1 MKLTPEQEV
10 KIILKY
16 LNMTKKEFDNACE
29 VGYKKVIEKR
39 KGKEKQ

>member
-29 VGYKKVIEKR
+29 VGYKKVIAKR
-39 KGKEKQ
+39 KGKDQ

>member
-29 VGYKKVIEKR
+29 VGYKKVMKKR
-39 KGKEKQ
+39 KKRDQ